1 MSETHNLED
10 YKDDIFL
17 FAKELCGVELK
28 GYQKALLKGIQI
40 DRAKEQDKVVLFPN
54 VNSDKKYGQTLT
66 IAGVYFYFLRTFEEY
81 LANLDVFN
89 KHVELGLFK
98 VE

>member
-1 MSETHNLED
+1 MSKTYSLED
-10 YKDDIFL
+10 YKNDILL

-40 DRAKEQDKVVLFPN
+40 DRAKEQDKVILFPN
-54 VNSDKKYGQTLT
+54 LNFNKKYGQTLRVVEMY
-66 IAGVYFYFLRTFEEY
+66 IYFLRVFEEY
-81 LANLDVFN
+81 LAYEDVFN
-89 KHVELGLFK
+89 SHVEVGIFK